1 MDHPPK
7 KKKDKKIT
15 KKKKEI
21 LFRTGRMRKR
31 ENVGHANAFFG
42 GEKSGKKKME
52 KETLMFCCCCCCCCF
67 FLKIFFLSC
76 RRRPRKPL
84 RFPFSFLFLGLFLR
98 KKNLFFKVF
107 FFLIP
112 TEKKRREIE
121 MKKIVLE
128 LSQPAAVFP
137 SFIFFWRFFVVF
149 PAKITFV
156 FCFSGKK

>member
-1 MDHPPK
+1 
-7 KKKDKKIT
+7 
-15 KKKKEI
+15 
-21 LFRTGRMRKR
+21 MRKR